1 MVIEPSTKCT
11 RYAIVVN
18 MNEGFSFQIEKKLP
32 DALGRAATL
41 HTPHGDIE
49 TPAFV
54 TVGTKGTVKAMT
66 PEQVAE
72 TGAQVVLG
80 NTYHL
85 YLEPGEQRVAD
96 MGGIGRMMNW
106 NGPTMTDS
114 GGFQVFSLGFAYGTS
129 VSKVARADDATDEG
143 APVEHDRERQGKLA
157 SIDEDGVTFKSYKD
171 GSEHRFTPERSM
183 EIQHALGA
191 DMTFAFDECTSP
203 MAGYAY
209 QKEAMERTHRWAER
223 SLQRF
228 RELQHTRGEKAPQA
242 LFGVVQGGRFEDLRK
257 ESAKTLAEMDFDGF
271 GIGGSFVKEDMDTA
285 VGWVN
290 AVLPEEKPRHL
301 LGIGEPLDLFI
312 GAEQGADLF
321 DCVGPT
327 RIARTGMVYTHNGR
341 LNLWNARF
349 ADDLASI
356 EEGCGCY
363 TCRHYPRA
371 YLAHLFR
378 SHEMLA
384 ATLAS
389 IHNVYFLV
397 NLMKRIRQSIIDG
410 TFATFKVNFTER
422 YKG

>member
-1 MVIEPSTKCT
+1 MI
-11 RYAIVVN
+11 VN
-18 MNEGFSFQIEKKLP
+18 MHDGFSFQIEKKLP
-32 DALGRAATL
+32 GALGRASIL
-41 HTPHGDIE
+41 HTPHGRIE

-66 PEQVAE
+66 PEQVAD
-72 TGAQVVLG
+72 TGAQVVLA

-85 YLEPGEQRVAD
+85 YLEPGEKRVRD
-96 MGGIGRMMNW
+96 MGGLGTMMGW
-106 NGPTMTDS
+106 HGPTMTDS

-129 VSKVARADDATDEG
+129 VSKVAKASDTTEEG
-143 APVEHDRERQGKLA
+143 ALFEHERERQGKLA
-157 SIDEDGVTFKSYKD
+157 SIDEEGVTFKSYKD

-183 EIQHALGA
+183 EIQHDIGA

-203 MAGYAY
+203 TAGYAY

-223 SLQRF
+223 SLARF
-228 RELQHTRGEKAPQA
+228 KELQMQRGQRPPQA

-257 ESAKTLAEMDFDGF
+257 ESARMIGGMDVDGY

-290 AVLPEEKPRHL
+290 ALLPEEKPRHL

-327 RIARTGMVYTHNGR
+327 RIARTGMVYTHDGR
-341 LNLWNARF
+341 INLLNARF
-349 ADDLASI
+349 VNDMGPL

-363 TCRHYPRA
+363 TCTRYSRA
-371 YLAHLFR
+371 YVAHLFR

-397 NLMKRIRQSIIDG
+397 NLMKRIRISILEG
-410 TFATFKVNFTER
+410 TFAHMKEDFFTR
-422 YKG
+422 YKK

>member
-1 MVIEPSTKCT
+1 MSDT
-11 RYAIVVN
+11 
-18 MNEGFSFQIEKKLP
+18 FSFHIEKNIP
-32 DALGRAATL
+32 GALGRAGVL
-41 HTPHGDIE
+41 HTPHGTIE

-66 PEQVAE
+66 SEQVVE
-72 TGAQVVLG
+72 TGAQVVLA

-85 YLEPGEQRVAD
+85 YLEPGDEIVRD
-96 MGGIGRMMNW
+96 MGGLGAMMHW

-129 VSKVARADDATDEG
+129 VSKIARAEDTTEEG
-143 APVEHDRERQGKLA
+143 APIEHARERQGKLA
-157 SIDEDGVTFKSYKD
+157 SVDEDGVTFRSYKD

-183 EIQHALGA
+183 DIQYNIGA

-203 MAGYAY
+203 TAGYAY
-209 QKEAMERTHRWAER
+209 QREAMERTHRWAER
-223 SLQRF
+223 SLARF
-228 RELQHTRGEKAPQA
+228 KMLQNGRGGRSPQA

-257 ESAKTLAEMDFDGF
+257 ESANVIGGMDFDGY

-290 AVLPEEKPRHL
+290 ALLPEEKPRHL

-327 RIARTGMVYTHNGR
+327 RIARTGMVYTERGR
-341 LNLWNARF
+341 INLWNAQF
-349 ADDLASI
+349 VHDFGPI
-356 EEGCGCY
+356 EKGCGCY
-363 TCRHYPRA
+363 TCKNYSRA
-371 YLAHLFR
+371 YAAHLFR
-378 SHEMLA
+378 SHEMLG

-397 NLMKRIRQSIIDG
+397 NLMKRIRSSILDG
-410 TFATFKVNFTER
+410 TFAMFKKEFFET
-422 YKG
+422 YTS